1 VICPYVKIDS
11 VQKSISNALKVLISY
26 RIFLVTFGFF
36 MVNSQLW
43 ASEPSR
49 DLLGAQYRWPDAK
62 FTWYYSASNEPEWL
76 SQESGLNLFKNAATA
91 WAACGVEIS
100 YQGVRTN
107 IVKPKDQ
114 INSLGWTSLAK
125 SVRGI
130 TLRQY
135 NKNTAFIKE
144 ADIVINVDNLD
155 IQNNPSLLQK
165 VITHEFGHA
174 LGLVHSEGCNDV
186 MSSAAECGWR
196 IANPPP
202 TIPTSNDIAQCKAR
216 YHSHP

>member
-1 VICPYVKIDS
+1 VY
-11 VQKSISNALKVLISY
+11 KSISNTLKVLIPL
-26 RIFLVTFGFF
+26 RIFLVIFGFF
-36 MVNSQLW
+36 MASSASW
-43 ASEPSR
+43 AIEPSQE
-49 DLLGAQYRWPDAK
+49 LKGVQYRWPDAK
-62 FTWYYSASNEPEWL
+62 FTWHYSSANEPEWL

-100 YQGVRTN
+100 YQGALTS
-107 IVKPKDQ
+107 IVKPRDH
-114 INSLGWTSLAK
+114 INSLGWASLAK

-130 TLRQY
+130 TLRQFS
-135 NKNTAFIKE
+135 KNTAFIKE
-144 ADIVINVDNLD
+144 VDIVINVDNLD
-155 IQNNPSLLQK
+155 IQDNPSLLQK

-202 TIPTSNDIAQCKAR
+202 TIPTSDDIAQCQVR
-216 YHSHP
+216 YHSNP

>member
-1 VICPYVKIDS
+1 MSPCVKIES
-11 VQKSISNALKVLISY
+11 LYKSISNTLKVLISL

-43 ASEPSR
+43 AMEPSQ
-49 DLLGAQYRWPDAK
+49 DLMGVKYRWPDAN
-62 FTWYYSASNEPEWL
+62 FAWYYSASNEPEWL

-91 WAACGVEIS
+91 WKVCGVEIS
-100 YQGVRTN
+100 FQGVLTN
-107 IVKPKDQ
+107 NVKQKDQ
-114 INSLGWTSLAK
+114 INSLGWASLAK

-144 ADIVINVDNLD
+144 VDIVINVDNLD
-155 IQNNPSLLQK
+155 IQDNPSLLQK

-202 TIPTSNDIAQCKAR
+202 IIPTMNDRAQCQLR
-216 YHSHP
+216 YHSSP